1 MVTIDTMCILHFLVA
16 GIINEFYRVPLPG
29 SLLFYLKSRCRD
41 STSEFAGP
49 VAGTVDTAYFN
60 LHVCTFLVRNL
71 YFRDKVHVSQSLVSD
86 VIYIIFVCTVVVM
99 CDACKT
105 SKRPRRV
112 SHDHVLVDL
121 V

>member
-1 MVTIDTMCILHFLVA
+1 MYVL
-16 GIINEFYRVPLPG
+16 
-29 SLLFYLKSRCRD
+29 
-41 STSEFAGP
+41 
-49 VAGTVDTAYFN
+49 
-60 LHVCTFLVRNL
+60 FLVRNL
-71 YFRDKVHVSQSLVSD
+71 CLRDEVHVSQVSFTNI
-86 VIYIIFVCTVVVM
+86 IYIIFVCNVVVM